1 MGERRPDDDP
11 SADAH
16 LRETFVGSH
25 TLLSGGYLEVRRDT
39 VRLPDGSEATREFIR
54 HPGAVAVIPVLGKGP
69 DPEVVLVRQHRYPVD
84 RVLLEW
90 PAGKR
95 DAGEGLLAGAAREL
109 AEETGYTAAEWAYAG
124 RIHNAPA
131 YSSEVLHLWFAR
143 GLAAGT
149 ARPDVGEFLQTVTMR
164 LSALAALDLAGE
176 LTDVK
181 TAIGLHWLQ
190 QALAGHRAQHWAGGG
205 QPEPL

>member
-1 MGERRPDDDP
+1 VAVPAQDQHLIERR
-11 SADAH
+11 
-16 LRETFVGSH
+16 LGGQ
-25 TLLSGGYLEVRRDT
+25 TLLEGGFLEVHRDT
-39 VRLPDGSEATREFIR
+39 VQLPDGTQATREFIA
-54 HPGAVAVIPVLGKGP
+54 HPGAVVVIPILEPGP
-69 DPEVVLVRQHRYPVD
+69 DPLLVLVRQHRYPVD